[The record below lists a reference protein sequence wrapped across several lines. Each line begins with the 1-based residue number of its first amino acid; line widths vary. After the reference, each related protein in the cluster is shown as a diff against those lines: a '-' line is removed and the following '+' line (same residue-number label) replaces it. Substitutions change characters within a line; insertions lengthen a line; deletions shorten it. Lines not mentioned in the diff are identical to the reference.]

1 VTAALAGALGLA
13 VGVHSLVRL
22 GRAGRRR
29 HRLGAGDPGEFAETV
44 SVVVPARDEAG
55 QVGRCVA
62 AILGQDAKVVEVVV
76 VDDGSRDATAAEAG
90 RAGARVV
97 AAPAPWTGQAG
108 KAAACAVGAR
118 AAAAGRWLAF
128 VDADVVLAPEA
139 VSRLLGACLGPAPG
153 TEPRPG
159 TGAVAGSPLARQ
171 ATRTLWEGLLLPD
184 LGLAVA
190 ERLDLDAV
198 GDPTR
203 PEAFLSGQCLLVR
216 RDAYEAVG
224 GFEAVAG
231 SLVEDV
237 ALARR
242 LKAAGGRLEVRL
254 APDLA
259 AVRMYGRFG
268 DLWEGLAK
276 NLAEVWGAGAGSLGW
291 QAARALAGIAPWLAL
306 AARPRSRAATG
317 MALAGGLLQ
326 LTVRAGGRL
335 VARADPRLAV
345 AYPAA
350 DLVLLAIYADS
361 VRRRRTGG
369 PVTWKGRSYRAP
381 REGRNDPGTVPDQS
395 GPATPA
401 PSRPTGGR

>member
-1 VTAALAGALGLA
+1 
-13 VGVHSLVRL
+13 
-22 GRAGRRR
+22 
-29 HRLGAGDPGEFAETV
+29 
-44 SVVVPARDEAG
+44 VP
-55 QVGRCVA
+55 
-62 AILGQDAKVVEVVV
+62 
-76 VDDGSRDATAAEAG
+76 S
-90 RAGARVV
+90 
-97 AAPAPWTGQAG
+97 PAPGVAG
-108 KAAACAVGAR
+108 KAAACAHG
-118 AAAAGRWLAF
+118 AAAATAGRWLAF

-139 VSRLLGACLGPAPG
+139 LSRLLGGCLAA
-153 TEPRPG
+153 
-159 TGAVAGSPLARQ
+159 GAVAASPLARQ
-171 ATRTLWEGLLLPD
+171 VTRSWWEEVLLPD

-198 GDPTR
+198 GDPAR

-216 RDAYEAVG
+216 RDAYEAAG
-224 GFEAVAG
+224 GFGAVAG

-291 QAARALAGIAPWLAL
+291 QAGRALAGTAPWLAL
-306 AARPRSRAATG
+306 AARPQARAARRV
-317 MALAGGLLQ
+317 ALAGGLLQ

-335 VARADPRLAV
+335 VAGADPRLAV

-350 DLVLLAIYADS
+350 DLVLLAVYADS
-361 VRRRRTGG
+361 VRRRRTGA
-369 PVTWKGRSYRAP
+369 PVTWKGRTY
-381 REGRNDPGTVPDQS
+381 
-395 GPATPA
+395 PAAHPA
-401 PSRPTGGR
+401 RR

>member
-1 VTAALAGALGLA
+1 MAA
-13 VGVHSLVRL
+13 GVHSLVRL

-29 HRLGAGDPGEFAETV
+29 HRLGPGDPGELTETV

-55 QVGRCVA
+55 QIGRCVA
-62 AILGQDAKVVEVVV
+62 ATLGQDAKVVEVVV
-76 VDDGSRDATAAEAG
+76 VDDGSRDATAAEAAA
-90 RAGARVV
+90 AGARVV
-97 AAPAPWTGQAG
+97 AAPAPGTGRAG
-108 KAAACAVGAR
+108 KAAACAVGGREAT
-118 AAAAGRWLAF
+118 AGRWLAF
-128 VDADVVLAPEA
+128 VDADVVLAPQA
-139 VSRLLGACLGPAPG
+139 ISRLLAACLD
-153 TEPRPG
+153 
-159 TGAVAGSPLARQ
+159 TGAVAASPLARQ
-171 ATRTLWEGLLLPD
+171 ATRALWEELLLPD

-198 GDPTR
+198 GDPAL

-224 GFEAVAG
+224 GFGAVAG
-231 SLVEDV
+231 SLVEDI

-268 DLWEGLAK
+268 DLREGLVK

-291 QAARALAGIAPWLAL
+291 QAARTLAGIVPWLAL
-306 AARPRSRAATG
+306 AARPQGRAARRA
-317 MALAGGLLQ
+317 ALAGGLLQ

-335 VARADPRLAV
+335 VAGADPRLAV
-345 AYPAA
+345 AYPVA

-361 VRRRRTGG
+361 VRRRRTGA
-369 PVTWKGRSYRAP
+369 PVTWKGRTYPA
-381 REGRNDPGTVPDQS
+381 GHPGERSPTRTS
-395 GPATPA
+395 LWAGPARR
-401 PSRPTGGR
+401 RPIVTGR